1 MKTIRF
7 LSLSLSLV
15 LQQLP
20 LHFRQKKIAKKRN
33 SNNDCEKEK
42 ETMSIEAAG
51 KKKTSNTK
59 N

>member
-33 SNNDCEKEK
+33 SNNDCEKE
-42 ETMSIEAAG
+42 TMSIEAAG